1 MAEGGPI
8 ALPARWDPRTERAR
22 VPAAPL
28 RDAGG
33 PRTAAACVCID
44 ESEGSGPLA
53 KRGRLLRGRGQA
65 TLRGEFASLAL
76 KRERIT
82 RWEGFQTQTAA
93 AAGA

>member
-1 MAEGGPI
+1 MAAGGPI

-44 ESEGSGPLA
+44 ESEGPGPLA
-53 KRGRLLRGRGQA
+53 KRGRLLRGQGHA
-65 TLRGEFASLAL
+65 TLRGDIASVTLET
-76 KRERIT
+76 ERVT
-82 RWEGFQTQTAA
+82 RWKGFQTQTAA
-93 AAGA
+93 AARR